1 MRACCCCGRRFFLSM
16 GGGLK
21 SFFFRIG
28 FGIGFVFNWGSW
40 VGKDGEEMH
49 VERLE

>member
-1 MRACCCCGRRFFLSM
+1 MRACYCCGKRSFLSM
-16 GGGLK
+16 GDGLK

-40 VGKDGEEMH
+40 VGKDGEESMY
-49 VERLE
+49 EKLE